1 MSSYSLI
8 TKKDS
13 IFRQISKFK
22 TANNYITKDISP
34 NFSLATTSGF
44 DYLETE
50 ITQYDRIYFVLT
62 GVLELSFGEDKIT
75 VNPNDSIFIKTGTTC
90 TISGTFNAVVVNQP
104 AFKN

>member
-1 MSSYSLI
+1 MPNHTLI

-13 IFRQISKFK
+13 IFRQISEFK
-22 TANNYITKDISP
+22 TANNYITKDTSP

-44 DYLETE
+44 NCLETE

-75 VNPNDSIFIKTGTTC
+75 INPNDSIFIKKGTTY
-90 TISGTFNAVVVNQP
+90 TISGTFNVVVANQP

>member
-1 MSSYSLI
+1 MPNYTLI

-13 IFRQISKFK
+13 IFRQISESKA
-22 TANNYITKDISP
+22 ANNYITKDISP

-44 DYLETE
+44 NCLEKE

-75 VNPNDSIFIKTGTTC
+75 VNPNDSIFIKRGTTY
-90 TISGTFNAVVVNQP
+90 TISGTFNTVLVNQP